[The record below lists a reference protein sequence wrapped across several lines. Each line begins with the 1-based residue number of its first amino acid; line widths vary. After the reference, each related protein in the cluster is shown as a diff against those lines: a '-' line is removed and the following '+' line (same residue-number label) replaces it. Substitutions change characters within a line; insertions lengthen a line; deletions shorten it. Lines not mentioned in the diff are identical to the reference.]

1 MFMSAKLLG
10 GYLNRLDQIQNFTID
25 LNHRVRD
32 LEVRQTTNPREFLQQ
47 MAILFTDRIEI
58 MKSDMFEQLQ
68 KLTKHEELLAEFYG
82 ELRTHSSVA
91 STNEANIDFNQKMIE
106 QLRQKVERLSSA
118 WHQNISE

>member
-1 MFMSAKLLG
+1 MKVVWG

-32 LEVRQTTNPREFLQQ
+32 LEVRQTTNPREFLQK
-47 MAILFTDRIEI
+47 MAILFTDRIDI

-91 STNEANIDFNQKMIE
+91 STNEANIEFNQKMIE
-106 QLRQKVERLSSA
+106 QLRQKVERHLTA

>member
-1 MFMSAKLLG
+1 MSGKLLG

-118 WHQNISE
+118 WHHNISE

>member
-1 MFMSAKLLG
+1 MFISAKLLG

>member
-1 MFMSAKLLG
+1 MSAKLLG

-106 QLRQKVERLSSA
+106 QLRQKVERLTSA